1 MGGKGGNPLFW
12 TSKVSTLRT
21 YDMLR
26 VAFSFYGTTTQ
37 KQLQAPSQLSQAV
50 WSCAWLRPAKPLL
63 CSSAGDL
70 VDLADR
76 VVPRQSLADRALAYL
91 AQYCPVWGRAR
102 STREV
107 TAASGWAT
115 EHPCVVPCGTP
126 TKSISMGAE
135 RGAKG
140 HYQQISKMASF

>member
-1 MGGKGGNPLFW
+1 
-12 TSKVSTLRT
+12 
-21 YDMLR
+21 MLH

-50 WSCAWLRPAKPLL
+50 WSCAWLQPAQPLL

-91 AQYCPVWGRAR
+91 AQ
-102 STREV
+102 
-107 TAASGWAT
+107 
-115 EHPCVVPCGTP
+115 
-126 TKSISMGAE
+126 
-135 RGAKG
+135 
-140 HYQQISKMASF
+140 

>member
-1 MGGKGGNPLFW
+1 MSKKLGGSEGNPLFW
-12 TSKVSTLRT
+12 TSKVSTVRT

-50 WSCAWLRPAKPLL
+50 WSCARLRPAKPLL

-91 AQYCPVWGRAR
+91 AQ
-102 STREV
+102 
-107 TAASGWAT
+107 
-115 EHPCVVPCGTP
+115 
-126 TKSISMGAE
+126 
-135 RGAKG
+135 
-140 HYQQISKMASF
+140 